1 MSTKAVPKETANGLF
16 EIYGTMYTNVGCCC
30 VAMGIDG
37 IMYRYSYPP
46 KTFYAELSEGT
57 VVKIYFEKDGMDPK
71 VSTIEAA

>member
-1 MSTKAVPKETANGLF
+1 
-16 EIYGTMYTNVGCCC
+16 MYTNVGCCC